1 MNTQNL
7 NKKILRGYISSRDI
21 NGAYYPQNIQNL
33 IIRNFAELNNIKFQL
48 SGTEWNIKNSFLMLR
63 SILSEKNDGVIF
75 FSIFQIYENK
85 IFFKKILKEII
96 EKNKLAVFALENIA
110 VSSSKELNKLLKTFK
125 IMNIT
130 NSKDY
135 LKNIKKTIFKQ
146 SK

>member
-1 MNTQNL
+1 
-7 NKKILRGYISSRDI
+7 
-21 NGAYYPQNIQNL
+21 
-33 IIRNFAELNNIKFQL
+33 
-48 SGTEWNIKNSFLMLR
+48 MLR

-96 EKNKLAVFALENIA
+96 EKNKLAVFALENIT

-130 NSKDY
+130 SSKDY
-135 LKNIKKTIFKQ
+135 LKNIKKKIFK
-146 SK
+146 

>member
-96 EKNKLAVFALENIA
+96 EKNKLAVFALENIT

-130 NSKDY
+130 SSKDY
-135 LKNIKKTIFKQ
+135 LKNIKKKIFK
-146 SK
+146 

>member
-96 EKNKLAVFALENIA
+96 EKNKLAVFALENIT

-135 LKNIKKTIFKQ
+135 LKNIKKKIFK
-146 SK
+146 